1 MDLVAFVAFFLFG
14 LYLAGRLA
22 VRVRVVSDVPWW
34 VGDPIHGAVGAF
46 VARLPVEWAWL
57 VSVLYLVYQ
66 ILDWRLN
73 GSNPVKDVATFLA
86 GVVAGLGYDV
96 VRF

>member
-1 MDLVAFVAFFLFG
+1 M
-14 LYLAGRLA
+14 
-22 VRVRVVSDVPWW
+22 
-34 VGDPIHGAVGAF
+34 
-46 VARLPVEWAWL
+46 EWAWL

-66 ILDWRLN
+66 LLDWRLN

>member
-14 LYLAGRLA
+14 LYLAGRVA
-22 VRVRVVSDVPWW
+22 VRVRVMSDVPWW

-46 VARLPVEWAWL
+46 VSRLPVEWAWL
-57 VSVLYLVYQ
+57 VSVVYLVYQ
-66 ILDWRLN
+66 LLDWRLN

>member
-1 MDLVAFVAFFLFG
+1 MRFPREVVGIADEGVVFVE
-14 LYLAGRLA
+14 RP
-22 VRVRVVSDVPWW
+22 VSEKRVRKAALK
-34 VGDPIHGAVGAF
+34 AVGQF

-66 ILDWRLN
+66 LLDWRLN

-96 VRF
+96 VKY